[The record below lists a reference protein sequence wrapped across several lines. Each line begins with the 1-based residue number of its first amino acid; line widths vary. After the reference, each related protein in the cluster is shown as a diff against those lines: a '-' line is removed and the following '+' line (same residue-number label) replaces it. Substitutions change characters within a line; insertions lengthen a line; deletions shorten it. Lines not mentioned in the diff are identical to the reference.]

1 MKTLIATMAARKIT
15 SDPTL
20 VVPESL
26 MVPDNGDMGAAY
38 LPYVGTLP
46 PALER
51 GFRTGGLQ
59 VAPGYT
65 REDYRASFA
74 KLVALVAAMHRA
86 GVPIVAGT
94 DGTGMELVRELELY
108 LEAGFTPAEAL
119 NSATLAA
126 AHLVGADGH
135 TGSITVGKDADL
147 VLVRGDPARHI
158 GDLRHTELVLMD
170 GKMMDADALRAA
182 GGFGGRPRFYE

>member
-1 MKTLIATMAARKIT
+1 
-15 SDPTL
+15 
-20 VVPESL
+20 
-26 MVPDNGDMGAAY
+26 
-38 LPYVGTLP
+38 
-46 PALER
+46 
-51 GFRTGGLQ
+51 
-59 VAPGYT
+59 VASGYT
-65 REDYRASFA
+65 REDYRASFR

-94 DGTGMELVRELELY
+94 DGSGMELVRELELY
-108 LEAGFTPAEAL
+108 VSAGFTPAEAL

-135 TGSITVGKDADL
+135 TGSIAIGKDADL
-147 VLVRGDPARHI
+147 VLVRGDPSRHI

-182 GGFGGRPRFYE
+182 GGFGGRPRFFE